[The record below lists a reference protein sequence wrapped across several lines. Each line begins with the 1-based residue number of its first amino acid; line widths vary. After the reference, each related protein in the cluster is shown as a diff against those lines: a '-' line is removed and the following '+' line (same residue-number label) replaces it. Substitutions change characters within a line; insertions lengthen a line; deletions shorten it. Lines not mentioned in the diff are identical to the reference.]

1 MCQGDSNSPEEVIVS
16 IPSKFSHRSIPI
28 FIGIAALLLL
38 SACSTVSGGVKVPAN
53 LPSGPSALTSGQSV
67 GRIAI
72 SLNSEKLTP
81 SVIEVAERYEI
92 VRILGNRVREKLQVS
107 GGELEVEVDV
117 IGLRL
122 RSSGTAFWWAMMAGG
137 DWITVDVNVN
147 QDGHS
152 IKNFQTGTGTVLGG
166 IAFGALGTRVGR
178 MMKTLAIRIA
188 EGV

>member
-1 MCQGDSNSPEEVIVS
+1 MTVS
-16 IPSKFSHRSIPI
+16 IPGKLSQRTIPI
-28 FIGIAALLLL
+28 FVGIATLLLL
-38 SACSTVSGGVKVPAN
+38 SACSTVSGGIRVPAN
-53 LPSGPSALTSGQSV
+53 LPSGPSALTSTQSV
-67 GRIAI
+67 GRVAI
-72 SLNSEKLTP
+72 SLNTELP
-81 SVIEVAERYEI
+81 ASVTDVAVRYEI
-92 VRILGNRVREKLQVS
+92 VRILGNRVRQQLPES

-122 RSSGTAFWWAMMAGG
+122 RSSGTAFWWGFMAGG
-137 DWITVDVNVN
+137 DWITVDVNVK

-166 IAFGALGTRVGR
+166 IAFGSLGTRIGR